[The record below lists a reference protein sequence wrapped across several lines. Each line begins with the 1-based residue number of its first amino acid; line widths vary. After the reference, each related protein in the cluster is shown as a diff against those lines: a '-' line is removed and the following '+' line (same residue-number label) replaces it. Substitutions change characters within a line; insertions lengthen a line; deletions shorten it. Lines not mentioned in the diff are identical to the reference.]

1 VYRSYDEL
9 PKIRLPDGRGVE
21 DIRLSDS
28 TLREGAQ
35 MPGIT
40 MRHEHKVK
48 IYEYLH
54 RIGIEKTESFLF
66 AESDRSAVKE
76 MLDLGYENPE
86 VTGWAR
92 ANPRDIDL
100 ILAADGIKETG
111 ILMSVSDAHI
121 FDKLGLRSR
130 AEACEKYLEAFE
142 YARAHGLRVRCH
154 LEDITRADL
163 NGFVLP
169 LVAEMIDRAPDTI
182 MRICDTLNFGIP
194 FLAELPYSLPRIIT
208 GLGEC
213 GVREIETHIHDDF
226 GLGVA
231 LALAGF
237 WYGATW
243 ANLTFLGMGE
253 RAGVGELEKVV
264 VFLEQRVEGFH
275 KYEMA
280 CLSEFATYMEQQ
292 VGLRVPANKA
302 VVGRNVF
309 AHESGIHTA
318 GVIKNPFIY
327 DPYPPEL
334 VGAKRQLIIG
344 ATSGS
349 EVIRHKVEEILREQ
363 GTPHG
368 GSARVQPRVEKGDP
382 LLSAIQAEIRRQF
395 EAERSS
401 CISDEEMR
409 EYVAR
414 YFCGVA

>member
-1 VYRSYDEL
+1 MYRSYDEL

-40 MRHEHKVK
+40 MRREHKVK

-100 ILAADGIKETG
+100 VLAADGIKETG

-130 AEACEKYLEAFE
+130 AEAREKYLEAFE

-154 LEDITRADL
+154 LEDITRADI

-208 GLGEC
+208 ALRKC
-213 GVREIETHIHDDF
+213 GVRAIETHIHDDF

-231 LALAGF
+231 LSLAGF

-275 KYEMA
+275 KYNMA
-280 CLSEFATYMEQQ
+280 CFSEFATYMEQQ

-327 DPYPPEL
+327 EPYPPEL

-349 EVIRHKVEEILREQ
+349 EVIRHKVEEILCAQ
-363 GTPHG
+363 GTPPG
-368 GSARVQPRVEKGDP
+368 ASARVQPRVEKGDP
-382 LLSAIQAEIRRQF
+382 LLTAIQAEIRRQF

-409 EYVAR
+409 GYVAR
-414 YFCGVA
+414 YFCGVV

>member
-40 MRHEHKVK
+40 MRREHKVK

-182 MRICDTLNFGIP
+182 MRMCDTLNFGIP

-208 GLGEC
+208 GLREC

-327 DPYPPEL
+327 EPYPPEL

-363 GTPHG
+363 GTPPG
-368 GSARVQPRVEKGDP
+368 ASARVQPRVEKGDP

-409 EYVAR
+409 GYVAR

>member
-1 VYRSYDEL
+1 MYRSYDEL

-40 MRHEHKVK
+40 MRREHKVK

-130 AEACEKYLEAFE
+130 AEAREKYLEAFE

-169 LVAEMIDRAPDTI
+169 LVAEMIDRAPNTI

-243 ANLTFLGMGE
+243 ADLTFLGMGE

-327 DPYPPEL
+327 EPYPPEL

-409 EYVAR
+409 GYVAR

>member
-1 VYRSYDEL
+1 MYRSYDEL

-130 AEACEKYLEAFE
+130 AEAREKYLEAFE

-208 GLGEC
+208 GLREC

-409 EYVAR
+409 GYVAR

>member
-1 VYRSYDEL
+1 MYRSYDEL

-40 MRHEHKVK
+40 MRREHKVK

-208 GLGEC
+208 GLREC

>member
-40 MRHEHKVK
+40 MRREHKVK

-208 GLGEC
+208 GLREC

-327 DPYPPEL
+327 EPYPPEL

>member
-1 VYRSYDEL
+1 MYRSYDEL

-21 DIRLSDS
+21 DLRLSDS

-40 MRHEHKVK
+40 MRREHKVK

-54 RIGIEKTESFLF
+54 RIGIEKTEAFLF

-76 MLDLGYENPE
+76 MLDLGYECPE

-92 ANPRDIDL
+92 ANPRDIDRVL
-100 ILAADGIKETG
+100 DADGIKETG

-130 AEACEKYLEAFE
+130 AEAHEKYLEAFE

-163 NGFVLP
+163 HGFVLP

-208 GLGEC
+208 ALREC

-264 VFLEQRVEGFH
+264 VFLEQRVDGFH
-275 KYEMA
+275 KYHMA
-280 CLSEFATYMEQQ
+280 CLSEFATYMEQH

-327 DPYPPEL
+327 EPYPPEL

-349 EVIRHKVEEILREQ
+349 EVIRHKVEEILHEQ
-363 GTPHG
+363 GTPHAG
-368 GSARVQPRVEKGDP
+368 NARMQPRVEKGDP
-382 LLSAIQAEIRRQF
+382 LLTAIQAEIRRQF

-409 EYVAR
+409 GYVAR

>member
-1 VYRSYDEL
+1 MYRSYEEL

-40 MRHEHKVK
+40 MRREHKVK

-100 ILAADGIKETG
+100 VLAADGIKETG

-121 FDKLGLRSR
+121 FDKLCLRSR
-130 AEACEKYLEAFE
+130 AEAREKYLEAFE

-154 LEDITRADL
+154 LEDITRADI

-194 FLAELPYSLPRIIT
+194 FLAELPYSLPRIIAA
-208 GLGEC
+208 LKEC

-231 LALAGF
+231 LSLAGF

-264 VFLEQRVEGFH
+264 VFLEQRVDGFH
-275 KYEMA
+275 KYHMA

-327 DPYPPEL
+327 EPYPPEL

-349 EVIRHKVEEILREQ
+349 EVIRHKVEEILRAQ
-363 GTPHG
+363 GTPPG
-368 GSARVQPRVEKGDP
+368 ASARVQPRVEKGDP
-382 LLSAIQAEIRRQF
+382 LLTAIQAEIRRQF

-409 EYVAR
+409 GYVAR

>member
-40 MRHEHKVK
+40 MRREHKVK

-208 GLGEC
+208 GLREC

>member
-1 VYRSYDEL
+1 MYRSYDEL

-130 AEACEKYLEAFE
+130 AEAREKYLEAFE

-182 MRICDTLNFGIP
+182 MRMCDTLNFGIP

-243 ANLTFLGMGE
+243 ADLTFLGMGE

-327 DPYPPEL
+327 EPYPPEL

>member
-40 MRHEHKVK
+40 MRREHKVK

-130 AEACEKYLEAFE
+130 AEAREKYLEAFE

-208 GLGEC
+208 GLREC

-409 EYVAR
+409 GYVAR